1 MEEVARDW
9 QDRKTGP
16 GHKFK
21 DLSCNTQHTSAKNA
35 HTKYDHSNC
44 HTNGLVTTN
53 LVARSANTDTISGLL
68 YQDWDAKKIQVCK
81 CDVGFDGPDCGQ
93 RMVPKGDDPLTPVQS
108 VGMQQGIAITGDAAG
123 EFVLTYHDPYG
134 GKWVTDA
141 IKGAAGTSAD
151 DAIVAVRVQNALRD
165 LPNEVLKTVTVSATT
180 ATSVSFCTRFEDGV
194 QHFLAL
200 PNHSP
205 NWRGKKTTNQP
216 NNCEDEYTNTAM
228 WDATDT
234 KIDLTVQFGT
244 AMGESGVQFL
254 LEVDT
259 SARGPGSFPV
269 SKGMASVTQL
279 SVAEINYND
288 NLANLSEL
296 VDCSDRGMDN
306 GEGECECF
314 EGFKG
319 GACNMLEATM

>member
-1 MEEVARDW
+1 MRTAALFCVGLGLVSACPNSCNRNGICGKDDKCSCYAGFQGADCSGRLCPFTLAWADTADGTNQAHYYAECGNKGMCDRETGECACFEGFEGSGCRRSVCPSDCNHRGTCEYMEEVARDW

-108 VGMQQGIAITGDAAG
+108 VGMQQGIAITGDTAG

-165 LPNEVLKTVTVSATT
+165 LPNEVLKTENI
-180 ATSVSFCTRFEDGV
+180 TSIS
-194 QHFLAL
+194 
-200 PNHSP
+200 
-205 NWRGKKTTNQP
+205 
-216 NNCEDEYTNTAM
+216 Y
-228 WDATDT
+228 
-234 KIDLTVQFGT
+234 
-244 AMGESGVQFL
+244 
-254 LEVDT
+254 
-259 SARGPGSFPV
+259 
-269 SKGMASVTQL
+269 
-279 SVAEINYND
+279 
-288 NLANLSEL
+288 
-296 VDCSDRGMDN
+296 
-306 GEGECECF
+306 
-314 EGFKG
+314 
-319 GACNMLEATM
+319 